1 MEGLSAEHGR
11 VHLLRAADEGSIF
24 EERLGIDAL
33 RSGGTAVSQV
43 ILAGWPA
50 ISVRAAQ
57 LRANAWRIRV
67 GRDSDEYASLRGAA
81 LAASV
86 AGATAIDDL

>member
-1 MEGLSAEHGR
+1 MEGLSAEHGP
-11 VHLLRAADEGSIF
+11 VHLLRAAEEGSIF
-24 EERLGIDAL
+24 EVRLGIDAL
-33 RSGGTAVSQV
+33 RSGGTTVSQV
-43 ILAGWPA
+43 IPAGRPA
-50 ISVRAAQ
+50 TSARAAQ
-57 LRANAWRIRV
+57 LRANAWGIRV